1 MVYHR
6 VKNYLFGKP
15 EAIQYRISQVLTLK
29 RPYPLIKLLLA
40 YSGNELELRRRDTDP
55 FFHWRASIH
64 QEIRIQLQNLALLE
78 SYYKHHEAIPAETP
92 EGLEMPKFRLD
103 VRPSQIRGAGKGL
116 FVSQGICRNVNITDS
131 FPLNSDSI

>member
-78 SYYKHHEAIPAETP
+78 SYYKHHESIPTETP

-116 FVSQGICRNVNITDS
+116 FVSQGICPR
-131 FPLNSDSI
+131 LSILRFIG